1 MPQLHAI
8 TIVFFFL
15 RNFFSTLYP
24 KISFTIFLSV
34 WVLCVCVRACD
45 IWSIKTDKNFD
56 LFFFQNKTNKWNQIS
71 RSNIGRFNNKHE
83 KKFIVHN
90 RKQNNSAN
98 PNTAAFTVTK
108 IKRSNGI
115 YYRHCVKHIGNRSL
129 YGKSTR
135 ESKIHK
141 NTRNKNRKFWKG
153 TKIKPSRVFDIQR
166 EPPARMIKDLTKCTR
181 PS

>member
-1 MPQLHAI
+1 M
-8 TIVFFFL
+8 
-15 RNFFSTLYP
+15 
-24 KISFTIFLSV
+24 
-34 WVLCVCVRACD
+34 CVCVRV
-45 IWSIKTDKNFD
+45 IYGQLRRIKI
-56 LFFFQNKTNKWNQIS
+56 LIFFSFKIKQTNGIKSHVQIS
-71 RSNIGRFNNKHE
+71 GPIIINTK

-98 PNTAAFTVTK
+98 PNTAAFTFTK